1 MIKIK
6 QIVLLSILNLLFACS
21 DNGNANIDHA
31 NKNKQLN
38 NLPTQKTITQPKEIN
53 VIDIQPY
60 GDLPNEIIN
69 YIYLEVSK
77 VCPKV
82 NLLKV
87 KVLPERAY
95 YEPRKRYRADTI
107 ISLLRDVAPKNH
119 VTMGLTNKDI
129 STDKG
134 KFADWGV
141 MGLGFLGGNACVA
154 STFRVS
160 KTKIKEQYFK
170 VAIHELGHTQG
181 LNHCPIITCIMT
193 DANGKNNTD
202 KENGFCEKCKAHLI
216 NRGWKLNLSFEMY
229 IKLKRIN

>member
-1 MIKIK
+1 MIKFN
-6 QIVLLSILNLLFACS
+6 QIILLSIFSLVIACS
-21 DNGNANIDHA
+21 DNGKANDSSSDNTTPVKKEQA
-31 NKNKQLN
+31 
-38 NLPTQKTITQPKEIN
+38 QKTITQPKDIK

-60 GDLPNEIIN
+60 GDISTEIVN
-69 YIYLEVSK
+69 YIYAEVSK

-87 KVLPERAY
+87 QALPERAFY
-95 YEPRKRYRADTI
+95 KPRNRYRADTI
-107 ISLLRDVAPKNH
+107 ITLLRGITQKDH

-181 LNHCPIITCIMT
+181 LEHCPDVTCLMT

-202 KENGFCEKCKAHLI
+202 KEKGFCKKCKFHLI
-216 NRGWKLNLSFEMY
+216 KRGWKLD
-229 IKLKRIN
+229 